1 MLGLSAFS
9 EFPFATA
16 GEDRNVTITVTKTS
30 LTLTI
35 GSIGIAADAITEDAT
50 ANPLTLG
57 FGTLSITGQANL
69 SPTGSPL
76 TLATGTVTVSADAN
90 MSVSGNAL
98 TMATGTVTVTAA
110 ANVDVTGSGLT
121 LDTKDA
127 TAITWSGIVP
137 GATMVW
143 TPIEPY

>member
-30 LTLTI
+30 LTMTI

-76 TLATGTVTVSADAN
+76 TLATGTATISAAAN

-121 LDTKDA
+121 LATKDA
-127 TAITWSGIVP
+127 TAITWSAVVP